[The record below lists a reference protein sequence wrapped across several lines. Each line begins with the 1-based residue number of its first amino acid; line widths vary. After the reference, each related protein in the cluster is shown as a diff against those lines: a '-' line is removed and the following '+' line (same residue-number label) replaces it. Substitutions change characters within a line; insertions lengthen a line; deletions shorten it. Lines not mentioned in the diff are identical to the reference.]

1 MDNPEKLATFGYTRD
16 KTQGN
21 QEWTIQRNWQHL
33 GTLDTRHRAIKN
45 GQLGETGN
53 IGYTR
58 HKTQGNQEWTIQRNW

>member
-21 QEWTIQRNWQHL
+21 QDWTIQRNWQHL

-53 IGYTR
+53 IWV
-58 HKTQGNQEWTIQRNW
+58 H